1 MDWGLLRTKEAG
13 RYGLRPETKYPSNFY
28 YYAIVNNLALRFFWV
43 LNLGLFTIDGNLM
56 VDLDVMVFL
65 STIAEAF
72 RRTVWSLIRVEN
84 EFFNNF
90 EAYRSIPTI
99 PNLMDEVE
107 VRRDDQLIIS

>member
-1 MDWGLLRTKEAG
+1 M
-13 RYGLRPETKYPSNFY
+13 
-28 YYAIVNNLALRFFWV
+28 IFF
-43 LNLGLFTIDGNLM
+43 
-56 VDLDVMVFL
+56 

-72 RRTVWSLIRVEN
+72 RRSVWALIRVEN

-107 VRRDDQLIIS
+107 IKREGIN